1 MGEGHCRPGAHRPL
15 IFRPRWDI
23 LKVPTPKGDEMKP
36 KPLVITTYSLP
47 APVRP
52 RRIALAADLHNGD
65 PAPLFAA
72 LQDASPDMICLSGDL
87 YEGPPRCP
95 AFAFDH
101 ATECL
106 RFCAA
111 MAPTFYAPG
120 NHDKTEAPGLRNLLS
135 ACGVTYLRDSFVS
148 FEDLLIGG
156 LSSAYYQDDP
166 TPDMAFARR
175 YAAEAGYKILLCHH
189 PEYYRRYLRPAGL
202 ADAFDLIL
210 SGHNHGGQW
219 AIGSHGL
226 YVPGQGLF
234 PPHCAGLFDGR
245 LVVSR
250 GVCNNVP
257 VPRIGTPPELVLID
271 LFHKQ

>member
-1 MGEGHCRPGAHRPL
+1 
-15 IFRPRWDI
+15 
-23 LKVPTPKGDEMKP
+23 MK
-36 KPLVITTYSLP
+36 KKALVTTRYALP
-47 APVRP
+47 APVKP
-52 RRIALAADLHNGD
+52 RRIALVADLHNGD
-65 PAPLFAA
+65 PAPLFRALAA
-72 LQDASPDMICLSGDL
+72 AAPELICLSGDL
-87 YEGPPRCP
+87 YEGPPRRK
-95 AFAFDH
+95 AFAFDR
-101 ATECL
+101 AAECL

-120 NHDKTEAPGLRNLLS
+120 NHDMTEAPGLAQLLGE
-135 ACGVTYLRDSFVS
+135 CGIAYLRDRFVP
-148 FEDLLIGG
+148 FEDLRIGG
-156 LSSAYYQDDP
+156 LSSAYYKSDP

-175 YAAEAGYKILLCHH
+175 FAGQAGYKILLCHH

-202 ADAFDLIL
+202 SDSFDLIL

-250 GVCNNVP
+250 GVCNNIP

-271 LFHKQ
+271 LIRPEK